1 MHLSATMPA
10 AGNGDIL
17 GDKIEQRKPLSGA
30 AILFVFPQARPIFSR
45 RESMEAA
52 IERDAQNI
60 IGF

>member
-1 MHLSATMPA
+1 MPA

-52 IERDAQNI
+52 IERDAQNL